1 MLIQPTRG
9 AGVFTRLIGQPLC
22 AVTFIW
28 DYYQALIGN
37 ETLSIFTH
45 PKVTV
50 GDRIMLVGMP
60 GYRDALC
67 GRIGKRTVGFDR
79 RREQVSLRFDD
90 GSLRLDDAL
99 TGRSVDFGAFGP
111 SNFAAFARLMPEPGV
126 AR

>member
-90 GSLRLDDAL
+90 GSLITLSFRPADRIGGSREVLECR
-99 TGRSVDFGAFGP
+99 GVDGAVFVIG
-111 SNFAAFARLMPEPGV
+111 N
-126 AR
+126 